1 MRPLTRPR
9 LQQPRVVVGHGLEWK
24 TSPGGWGTKNG
35 LSPPRRCRCLGTGP
49 CMKLTMLFSTPHELT
64 AQLKTLS
71 SSSLQTMQ
79 QALQQLADPNSDL
92 DRLVAIIRVERSLAA
107 KVVNLANSA
116 AYGGEPCDTI
126 EAAVQR
132 LGYRIVQDAILALMS
147 VETFAKPLR
156 LYGCRPHLLWRHA
169 LLTACAMRELA
180 RLNDEDTQRAYA
192 LGLLHNIGMVA
203 IDQWVLKQEPT
214 TTFEYLAWPEEWRP
228 AETRM
233 LGFDQAAATAA
244 MLQVLGFSPI
254 MVDAAKYQFHP
265 DGARVGHQLAA
276 LLHVARWVRQQAGAL
291 PKPLELPDREILQ
304 MLGLKTADLLSI
316 TEKVVT
322 EVDAL
327 WISLGLRQL
336 QAA

>member
-1 MRPLTRPR
+1 
-9 LQQPRVVVGHGLEWK
+9 
-24 TSPGGWGTKNG
+24 
-35 LSPPRRCRCLGTGP
+35 
-49 CMKLTMLFSTPHELT
+49 MKLTMLFSTPHELT

-214 TTFEYLAWPEEWRP
+214 TTFELRFVV
-228 AETRM
+228 ETLFSGWISLKSLSSR
-233 LGFDQAAATAA
+233 LSIFGFFDQAAATAA
-244 MLQVLGFSPI
+244 MLQALGFSPI

-276 LLHVARWVRQQAGAL
+276 LLHVARWVRQQAGTL
-291 PKPLELPDREILQ
+291 PKPVELPDRETLQ
-304 MLGLKTADLLSI
+304 MLGLKAADLLSI
-316 TEKVVT
+316 TDKVVT